1 MSAEVSS
8 TESFTGD
15 ETVLTKLVNFLDSL
29 EYRNIVVLVGAGIS
43 TSCGI
48 PDFRTPGT
56 GLYSNLQKY
65 NLPQPEAVF
74 DIDFF
79 RKQPEAFYKL
89 AKELYPGKAQPSI
102 THYFIRLLH
111 EHGKLFRC
119 FTQNIDGLEL
129 RAGVPAERVVQA
141 HGSFDTAS
149 CIECKRP
156 ADTEYVRKCIFADQ
170 VPRCEEKSC
179 QGLVKPDIVFFGED
193 LPPRYYERQR
203 DLKNAD
209 AIIVMGTSLKVKPFA
224 TMLYDVDPSVP
235 KILINNELV
244 GQEYFLFFGGSA
256 RRDLFVGGHCDF
268 ICAHV
273 ISELWWM
280 QRSLVKILH
289 SEEIRDNKTGTIDVD
304 TVGEYRMILVVNQ
317 DLLKVMKQGKV
328 SGQVGHCVS
337 SIVRNLERRLRGL
350 SSGESFD
357 SVSSVGLPR
366 VSVSATEPEQ
376 KQLQSSTEN
385 STALDKSVSSA
396 SSIGKSDKV
405 VCNSANV
412 SKSNNVVP
420 AVDSAANDTATVNK
434 SDTAADD
441 NVLDQIN
448 SLINYCR
455 WIGSCEAKIVKKA
468 PESVLRELLLDY
480 PHCTHSVYD
489 AGKTQIPAGSL
500 TVVGL
505 VPCRKDQVPDIV
517 QKLSLL

>member
-1 MSAEVSS
+1 MSAVVSS
-8 TESFTGD
+8 KDCFAGD
-15 ETVLTKLVNFLDSL
+15 ETGLTKLVNFFESL

-48 PDFRTPGT
+48 PDFRTPGS

-149 CIECKRP
+149 CIECKRQ
-156 ADTEYVRKCIFADQ
+156 ADSEYVRKCIFADQ
-170 VPRCEEKSC
+170 IPRCDQKSC

-193 LPPRYYERQR
+193 LPPQYYERQR
-203 DLKNAD
+203 DLKTAD
-209 AIIVMGTSLKVKPFA
+209 AVIVIGTSLKVKPFA
-224 TMLYDVDPSVP
+224 TMLNDVDPSVP

-244 GQEYFLFFGGSA
+244 GREYCSFLGGG
-256 RRDLFVGGHCDF
+256 DLFVRGHCDF
-268 ICAHV
+268 VCAHV

-289 SEEIRDNKTGTIDVD
+289 KEEIRDNKTEEFTVD

-337 SIVRNLERRLRGL
+337 SIVRNLERKLRGL
-350 SSGESFD
+350 SSGDSFD
-357 SVSSVGLPR
+357 SVSSVGLPLGSDKK
-366 VSVSATEPEQ
+366 VTCKNNSSSVILATEPEQ
-376 KQLQSSTEN
+376 KQSQISSKE
-385 STALDKSVSSA
+385 SSA
-396 SSIGKSDKV
+396 SNAKQIDKGVSDKV
-405 VCNSANV
+405 ADDAANV
-412 SKSNNVVP
+412 IQSGK
-420 AVDSAANDTATVNK
+420 AVADDIPTVDQ
-434 SDTAADD
+434 SDKGED

-448 SLINYCR
+448 NLINYCR

-468 PESVLRELLLDY
+468 PESVLRELLRDY

-489 AGKTQIPAGSL
+489 AGKTQIPTGSL
-500 TVVGL
+500 TVVGFL
-505 VPCRKDQVPDIV
+505 PCRKDQVPDIV
-517 QKLSLL
+517 QRLSLL